1 MLNDWAVQ
9 RLHIVAPKLLRLG
22 RYSKRAILVTLDL
35 AVLSFAMWLAFALRL
50 GELYVPSSW
59 ELFFVLCTAPLIGV
73 ATFFQLG
80 LYRLVTRYIGGRVV
94 MLIPVAVGLSTLF
107 WALIV
112 FLTGVGIVP
121 RSVVILYPILAT
133 ASIWGLRRMAG
144 WLLGH
149 AGVEVPERL
158 VGSAR
163 NVVIY
168 GAGKTGVQLVEALRN
183 SGSYTLI
190 GFVDP
195 SPTVWGQY
203 VAGLKVFRPER
214 LPGMVQRHDVR
225 EVLLALPSAHRRE
238 RQAALRQLESLKVSV
253 RTLPAIED
261 LASGRV
267 TVSDLR
273 PVEAGDLLGRDPVPP
288 NSELLARNIKDKS
301 VLVTGAG
308 GSIGSELVR
317 QILRQGPRRLVLLD
331 VAEPPLYYI
340 EQEVE
345 ELLDRQRKELD
356 GPAGV
361 PEIVAVLGS
370 VRDECLVRNTLR
382 SNAIDTIYHAAA
394 YKHVPIVEH
403 NPVAGLQNNTLGTA
417 VLAEA
422 AEQAGVE
429 RFVLIST
436 DKAVRPTSIMGAS
449 KRLAEMVLQA
459 RAAEGG
465 RTVFTMVRFGNV
477 LDSSGSVVR
486 KFRQQIQAGGPVT
499 VTHPEIIRYF
509 MSIPEAAALVIQAG
523 AMATGGDVFLLDMG
537 EPVKIDDL
545 ARSMV
550 RLMGQEVRDAQHP
563 DGNLSLIHI

>member
-22 RYSKRAILVTLDL
+22 RYSKRVILVAVDL
-35 AVLSFAMWLAFALRL
+35 AILSFALWMAFALRL

-59 ELFFVLCTAPLIGV
+59 ELFFVLCAAPLIGV

-133 ASIWGLRRMAG
+133 ASIWGVRRMAG
-144 WLLGH
+144 WLLAH
-149 AGVEVPERL
+149 AGVELPERL

-183 SGSYTLI
+183 SGNYTLI

-238 RQAALRQLESLKVSV
+238 RQAALRQLESPQGE
-253 RTLPAIED
+253 RAH
-261 LASGRV
+261 A
-267 TVSDLR
+267 
-273 PVEAGDLLGRDPVPP
+273 AGDRGPGFGPRDGQRPAPGRGGGPVGPRP
-288 NSELLARNIKDKS
+288 RTAQSGAPGAQHQGQ
-301 VLVTGAG
+301 VGAG
-308 GSIGSELVR
+308 DGRRRVDR
-317 QILRQGPRRLVLLD
+317 LRAGAADPAPRPTPPRPD
-331 VAEPPLYYI
+331 GRGRAPLYYI

-345 ELLDRQRKELD
+345 ELLDRQRKELG
-356 GPAGV
+356 GPVAV

-370 VRDECLVRNTLR
+370 VRDECLARNTLR
-382 SNAIDTIYHAAA
+382 A
-394 YKHVPIVEH
+394 
-403 NPVAGLQNNTLGTA
+403 
-417 VLAEA
+417 
-422 AEQAGVE
+422 
-429 RFVLIST
+429 
-436 DKAVRPTSIMGAS
+436 
-449 KRLAEMVLQA
+449 
-459 RAAEGG
+459 
-465 RTVFTMVRFGNV
+465 
-477 LDSSGSVVR
+477 
-486 KFRQQIQAGGPVT
+486 
-499 VTHPEIIRYF
+499 
-509 MSIPEAAALVIQAG
+509 
-523 AMATGGDVFLLDMG
+523 
-537 EPVKIDDL
+537 
-545 ARSMV
+545 
-550 RLMGQEVRDAQHP
+550 
-563 DGNLSLIHI
+563 